1 MQSAWTERGSLSVPG
16 RGDMTTKL
24 SAVGEGTE
32 VGMEL
37 EKEGG
42 ERARD
47 TRRERKSWRETERGD
62 SECAMWVRSHKPP
75 GEAVLGVG
83 RYSTPAF
90 V

>member
-1 MQSAWTERGSLSVPG
+1 MQSVWTERGSLSVPG
-16 RGDMTTKL
+16 RGDKTTKL

-47 TRRERKSWRETERGD
+47 TTEKERAGERRREGERG
-62 SECAMWVRSHKPP
+62 
-75 GEAVLGVG
+75 
-83 RYSTPAF
+83 F
-90 V
+90 